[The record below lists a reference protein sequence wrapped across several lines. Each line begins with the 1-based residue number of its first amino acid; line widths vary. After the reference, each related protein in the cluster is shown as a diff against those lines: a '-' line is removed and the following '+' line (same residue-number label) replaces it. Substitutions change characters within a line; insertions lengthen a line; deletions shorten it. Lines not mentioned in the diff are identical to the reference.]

1 MTDYLKQKWLR
12 LRIMKMRGMAEINY
26 RIIKL
31 ELKLRGARYGA

>member
-1 MTDYLKQKWLR
+1 MTDYLRQKWLR

-31 ELKLRGARYGA
+31 ELKMRGARYGA

>member
-1 MTDYLKQKWLR
+1 MTDYLRKKWLR

>member
-1 MTDYLKQKWLR
+1 MTEYLRQKWLR

>member
-1 MTDYLKQKWLR
+1 MTDYLRQKWLR
-12 LRIMKMRGMAEINY
+12 LRIMKMHGMAEINY

>member
-1 MTDYLKQKWLR
+1 MTDYLRQKWLR

>member
-1 MTDYLKQKWLR
+1 MTDYLRQKWLR
-12 LRIMKMRGMAEINY
+12 LRIIKMRGMAEINY

>member
-1 MTDYLKQKWLR
+1 MTDYLRQKWLR
-12 LRIMKMRGMAEINY
+12 LRIMKMRGMAEVNY

>member
-1 MTDYLKQKWLR
+1 MTDCLRQKWLR